1 MGIRYVPHMVYR
13 YLCQISMS
21 QRKLCRHVSVKTR
34 SVGNNLSMKI
44 FLQETFVQEKFG
56 QEKYVQERF
65 VQERFVQET
74 FVQENFVQETFVQE
88 RFVQETKWSR
98 EPPHQVYRQCQVS
111 WVKVRFILFCQVK
124 FAQFWPEGPKLCKL
138 NLTK

>member
-1 MGIRYVPHMVYR
+1 MEMNFQKSSLSACSAEAFNALRVLIGKMVYR

-56 QEKYVQERF
+56 QETFVQERF

-74 FVQENFVQETFVQE
+74 FVQETFVQETFVQE

-98 EPPHQVYRQCQVS
+98 EPPH
-111 WVKVRFILFCQVK
+111 
-124 FAQFWPEGPKLCKL
+124 
-138 NLTK
+138 

>member
-1 MGIRYVPHMVYR
+1 
-13 YLCQISMS
+13 
-21 QRKLCRHVSVKTR
+21 
-34 SVGNNLSMKI
+34 MKI

-98 EPPHQVYRQCQVS
+98 EPLIRYTGN
-111 WVKVRFILFCQVK
+111 VRLVGLRLGLFYFVRLSLHS
-124 FAQFWPEGPKLCKL
+124 FGPTGQ
-138 NLTK
+138 N